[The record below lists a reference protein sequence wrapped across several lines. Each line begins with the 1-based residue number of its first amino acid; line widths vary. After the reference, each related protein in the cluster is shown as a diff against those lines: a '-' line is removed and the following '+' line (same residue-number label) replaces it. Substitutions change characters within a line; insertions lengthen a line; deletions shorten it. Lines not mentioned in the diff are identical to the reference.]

1 MRDDTVDCD
10 TFSSSAAN
18 VNWPTHIRRPGL
30 KQWEH
35 GSTVTPYTSRICAN
49 CVFALWVGVNFVTLC
64 RILST
69 LMISRKF
76 VNISFESRDL
86 AMLHDA
92 CIQIL
97 EVRGSKIACE
107 HKKPT
112 VHQWWSRSTQADT
125 PLPAASRL
133 HTRDK

>member
-1 MRDDTVDCD
+1 ME
-10 TFSSSAAN
+10 F
-18 VNWPTHIRRPGL
+18 
-30 KQWEH
+30 
-35 GSTVTPYTSRICAN
+35 
-49 CVFALWVGVNFVTLC
+49 GVNFVTLC

-76 VNISFESRDL
+76 VNIGFESRDL

-97 EVRGSKIACE
+97 ESVVPKIACE
-107 HKKPT
+107 HKEAHSSSMVEP
-112 VHQWWSRSTQADT
+112 VNSSWHS
-125 PLPAASRL
+125 LPAASRL